1 MPSHRLYTS
10 DRLGETGRAL
20 CALVLALAGLLL
32 ISPVFPARPARAATV
47 PAVTPTYA
55 WLFDDGSGSTLTA
68 EVGGHDG
75 NLVNGP
81 SWSSEVPFSYA
92 GNGSLYFD
100 GSNQYVDVPT
110 LDHALEGWTDFT
122 LSIWI
127 RSDLDYQDRAM
138 WSGQEPG
145 NDDSFNI
152 RYDKAGWLSNGN
164 TENLI
169 KFGMHLDGVEYQYE
183 SAEFTQEAGQW
194 QQLIWTWENG
204 VGLRLY
210 IDGVLDVPTATTFT
224 GVNGALSDQPRFIIA
239 DGAKGLWQGN
249 IDELMI
255 WNDSLEQ
262 EEVDW
267 MASTTGAL
275 MVPEPGSGLL
285 VTSGLL
291 LLAASARM
299 PRLRR
304 S

>member
-1 MPSHRLYTS
+1 MLT
-10 DRLGETGRAL
+10 
-20 CALVLALAGLLL
+20 LAGLLL
-32 ISPVFPARPARAATV
+32 SSPVFSARPARAATM

-138 WSGQEPG
+138 WSGPRSLG

-152 RYDKAGWLSNGN
+152 RYDETGWLSSGS

-183 SAEFTQEAGQW
+183 SAEFTQAGRPVATPGLDVGERRWAEALHRRRARRPHGDHLHWRERGPQRPAALHHRRRRQGPVAGQYRRADD
-194 QQLIWTWENG
+194 LE
-204 VGLRLY
+204 RLP
-210 IDGVLDVPTATTFT
+210 GAGRARLDRLDHGRPH
-224 GVNGALSDQPRFIIA
+224 GPGARQRA
-239 DGAKGLWQGN
+239 R
-249 IDELMI
+249 
-255 WNDSLEQ
+255 
-262 EEVDW
+262 
-267 MASTTGAL
+267 
-275 MVPEPGSGLL
+275 L
-285 VTSGLL
+285 VAGGLL

-299 PRLRR
+299 PRLR
-304 S
+304 